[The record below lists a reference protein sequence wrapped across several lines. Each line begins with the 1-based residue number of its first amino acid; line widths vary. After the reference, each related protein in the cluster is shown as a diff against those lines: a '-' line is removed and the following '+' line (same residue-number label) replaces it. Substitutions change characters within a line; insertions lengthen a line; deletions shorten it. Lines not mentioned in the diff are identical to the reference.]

1 MIRVAD
7 YIANFIVEKGVKDF
21 FLLPGGGAMYL
32 VDALGNHKD
41 FNFIACHHEQS
52 ASIAAESYGRIKDN
66 FGVGLV
72 TTGPGSTNAITAV
85 AGAWIESVPLM
96 IISGQVKRSDLIGD
110 RDIRQGGVQEV
121 DIISSVKNY
130 TKYAVTVDEPRKIKY
145 YIEKAY
151 LEMMSGRKGPVW
163 IDVPLDVQASLV
175 DNEELEIENEEWKN
189 NEGLG
194 IENEELEEKL
204 SIINYQLSISK
215 KPLILAG
222 HGIRLSGAKKEFR
235 KLIEKLNIPIVTT
248 WNAMDLIEH
257 SNKLFAGK
265 AGVVAPRYGNF
276 AIQNCDLLISI
287 GSRLDNIITAYNPKR
302 FAKNA
307 KKIMIDIDK
316 NEILNSEIDFE
327 LTICYDAKEFIKKLY
342 EKSDSIKI
350 DTNKWVNKC
359 NYWKNRYSIEK
370 EFDFSKNKKLS
381 HYQFALTLSKN
392 LKGGEIISTG
402 SSGLG
407 LEALYVAFEIKKDQ
421 RMFLTS
427 GLGAM
432 GYGLPSAIGAC
443 VANNR
448 QKIIAIESDG
458 SLQLNIQEF
467 ATIKGLNLPI
477 MLFIMDNAGY
487 ASIRNTQRNYF
498 DGRYVATGKEGNLHM
513 PDIEKIVRAY
523 EIDVDIIRTED
534 DIKKAVKE
542 FDNLSKPKVFI
553 VKLMENESLYP
564 KSMAM
569 PQSDGTMVSM
579 PLEDM
584 SPLLPLE
591 ELEKEMDF
599 ELEEVSY
606 KVRQ

>member
-7 YIANFIVEKGVKDF
+7 FIADFIVEKGLKDF

-41 FNFIACHHEQS
+41 LNFIAMHHEQS
-52 ASIAAESYGRIKDN
+52 VSIAAESYSRITEN

-72 TTGPGSTNAITAV
+72 TTGPGATNAITAV
-85 AGAWIESVPLM
+85 VGAWIESVPLM
-96 IISGQVKRSDLIGD
+96 IISGQVKRSDLINN
-110 RDIRQGGVQEV
+110 RNIRQGGVQEV
-121 DIISSVKNY
+121 NIVSMVKNH
-130 TKYAVTVDEPRKIKY
+130 TKYAVTVDEPKKIKY
-145 YIEKAY
+145 YLEKAY
-151 LEMMSGRKGPVW
+151 FEMMNGRKGPVW
-163 IDVPLDVQASLV
+163 IDVPLDVQASLI
-175 DNEELEIENEEWKN
+175 DNRKLYNNEEFKIDNGECDNK
-189 NEGLG
+189 
-194 IENEELEEKL
+194 ELEEKL
-204 SIINYQLSISK
+204 SIINHQLSISK

-222 HGIRLSGAKKEFR
+222 HGIRLAGAKKEFR
-235 KLIEKLNIPIVTT
+235 ELIEKLNIPVVTT

-257 SNKLFAGK
+257 SHKLFAGK
-265 AGVVAPRYGNF
+265 VGVVAPRYGNF

-287 GSRLDNIITAYNPKR
+287 GSRLDNIITAYNPKG

-307 KKIMIDIDK
+307 KKIMIDIDE

-327 LTICYDAKEFIKKLY
+327 LTVCCDAKEFIKKLY
-342 EKSDSIKI
+342 EESDNIEI
-350 DTNKWVNKC
+350 DTNKWVEKC
-359 NYWKNRYSIEK
+359 NFWKNKYSIEK

-381 HYQFALTLSKN
+381 HYQFAFTLSKN

-432 GYGLPSAIGAC
+432 GYGLPSAIGTC
-443 VANNR
+443 IANNR

-467 ATIKGLNLPI
+467 ATLKGLNLPI
-477 MLFIMDNAGY
+477 MLFVMDNNGY

-498 DGRYVATGKEGNLHM
+498 NGRYVATGKEGNLHM
-513 PDIEKIVRAY
+513 PDIEKIVKAY
-523 EIDVDIIRTED
+523 EIDIDVIRTED
-534 DIKKAVKE
+534 DIKNAIEE
-542 FDNLSKPKVFI
+542 FNNLSKPKVFI
-553 VKLMENESLYP
+553 VKLMEDESLYP

-599 ELEEVSY
+599 ELEDVSY
-606 KVRQ
+606 KIRQ

>member
-7 YIANFIVEKGVKDF
+7 FIANFIVEKGVKDF

-32 VDALGNHKD
+32 VDALGNHKNL
-41 FNFIACHHEQS
+41 NFIACHHEQS
-52 ASIAAESYGRIKDN
+52 VSIAAESYSRITEN

-72 TTGPGSTNAITAV
+72 TTGPGATNAITGV
-85 AGAWIESVPLM
+85 VGAWIESVPLM
-96 IISGQVKRSDLIGD
+96 IISGQVKRGDLIGN
-110 RDIRQGGVQEV
+110 RNIRQSGVQEV
-121 DIISSVKNY
+121 DIISMVKNH
-130 TKYAVTVDEPRKIKY
+130 TKYAITVDDPKKIKY
-145 YIEKAY
+145 YLEKAY
-151 LEMMSGRKGPVW
+151 SKMMNGRKGPVW
-163 IDVPLDVQASLV
+163 IDVPLDVQASL
-175 DNEELEIENEEWKN
+175 IENEELRME
-189 NEGLG
+189 NEELR
-194 IENEELEEKL
+194 IENGELEEKL
-204 SIINYQLSISK
+204 SIISYQLSISK

-222 HGIRLSGAKKEFR
+222 HGIRLAGAKKEFR
-235 KLIEKLNIPIVTT
+235 ELIEKLNIPVVTT

-257 SNKLFAGK
+257 SHRLFAGK
-265 AGVVAPRYGNF
+265 VGVVAPRYGNF

-287 GSRLDNIITAYNPKR
+287 GSRLDNIITAYNPKK

-307 KKIMIDIDK
+307 KKIMIDIDE
-316 NEILNSEIDFE
+316 NEILNSKIDLE
-327 LTICYDAKEFIKKLY
+327 LTICCDAKKFIKKLY
-342 EKSDSIKI
+342 EKSDNIKI
-350 DTNKWVNKC
+350 DTNKWIEKC

-381 HYQFALTLSKN
+381 HYQFAYTLSKN

-407 LEALYVAFEIKKDQ
+407 IEALYVAFEIKKDQ

-443 VANNR
+443 IANNR

-467 ATIKGLNLPI
+467 ATLKGLNLPI
-477 MLFIMDNAGY
+477 MLFIMDNNGY

-498 DGRYVATGKEGNLHM
+498 NGRYVATGKEGNLHM

-534 DIKKAVKE
+534 DIKDAIKE
-542 FDNLSKPKVFI
+542 FNNLSKPKVFI
-553 VKLMENESLYP
+553 VKLIENESLYP
-564 KSMAM
+564 KSMAI
-569 PQSDGTMVSM
+569 PQNDGTIISM

-599 ELEEVSY
+599 ELEDISY